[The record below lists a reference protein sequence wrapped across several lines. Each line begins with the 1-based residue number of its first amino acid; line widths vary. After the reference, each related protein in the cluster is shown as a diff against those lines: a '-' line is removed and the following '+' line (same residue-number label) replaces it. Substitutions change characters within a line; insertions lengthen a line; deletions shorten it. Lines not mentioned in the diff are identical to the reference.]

1 MSTLVKETSRVF
13 QIRLP
18 EQLAQQVEA
27 VARDQKTDV
36 NELMQWAIR
45 VYLRR
50 LATVQEELNEPIDPA
65 NPDSMTMAQVNE
77 IVRESRRELERK
89 RA

>member
-50 LATVQEELNEPIDPA
+50 LAAVQEELNEPIDPA